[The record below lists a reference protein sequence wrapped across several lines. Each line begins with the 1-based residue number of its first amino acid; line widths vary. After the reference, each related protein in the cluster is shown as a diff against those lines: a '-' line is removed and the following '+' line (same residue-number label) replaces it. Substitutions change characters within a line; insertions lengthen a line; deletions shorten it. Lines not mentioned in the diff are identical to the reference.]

1 MSSSP
6 EEAEASSEKVSVL
19 VASWSETGA
28 TVMVW
33 GCLVVVVE
41 RREDQR
47 EVVEPETA
55 ATCQVY
61 SVAWVSSATLMDV
74 PLTGSEL

>member
-33 GCLVVVVE
+33 GCLVVVA
-41 RREDQR
+41 
-47 EVVEPETA
+47 ETA
-55 ATCQVY
+55 VDQSEVTLPEMAAICQV
-61 SVAWVSSATLMDV
+61 
-74 PLTGSEL
+74 

>member
-1 MSSSP
+1 
-6 EEAEASSEKVSVL
+6 
-19 VASWSETGA
+19 
-28 TVMVW
+28 MVW